1 VSNGLF
7 RKKALEKLSSPEQ
20 LDKLIVITSPK
31 GWLALLA
38 VGLIM
43 TVGLLWG
50 IFGTIYYKTVGW
62 GFLVKSGGIYTVQSP
77 SDGRLRSIDVEPG
90 DLVRSGQVIG
100 RIEQEGLVIQLR
112 NTWDRLMHLQAQ
124 FKMIENLNTEDIKNK
139 MKYLSEE
146 ELNIKK
152 EIRDLKEH
160 ENWLEKMLKRYE
172 ELRREG
178 IMSEVQYHK
187 NKRDLED
194 LRIRITGETNKL
206 KNIRYQKSKEKSIV
220 RKEHLLKE
228 IQIKDEEKKLKQLYK
243 VLIKSSEVVSKH
255 SGRVLERMVKDGE
268 VVYKSNPIISM
279 VEEEGKVLQANL
291 YFDAANGKKIR
302 PGMRA
307 NVTPTVVKSEKF
319 GSIVG
324 IVTEV
329 GKRPSSKKAIMARL
343 QNQSL
348 VEMVTSLG
356 APFMATIKLIP
367 DPETVSGFKW
377 TSSRG
382 PAIAIGSGTACSGS
396 VTTRKEA
403 PINLL
408 LQLSKKYLLGIG
420 ETEGKVEKMIETGGK
435 SESNQK

>member
-1 VSNGLF
+1 MTNGLF

-38 VGLIM
+38 VGLIVI
-43 TVGLLWG
+43 VGLLWG

-62 GFLVKSGGIYTVQSP
+62 GFLVISGGIYTVQAP
-77 SDGRLRSIDVEPG
+77 ADGKLRSINVQSG
-90 DLVRSGQVIG
+90 DLVRSGQVVG
-100 RIEQEGLVIQLR
+100 RIEQEGLEIELR
-112 NTWDRLMHLQAQ
+112 NARDRLMHLQEQ
-124 FKMIENLNTEDIKNK
+124 LKMIDNLDDVDIKNK

-152 EIRDLKEH
+152 EIKDLKKH
-160 ENWLEKMLKRYE
+160 KNWMEEMLKGYE

-178 IMSEVQYHK
+178 IMSEVQYHE
-187 NKRDLED
+187 NKRDLES
-194 LRIRITGETNKL
+194 LMIKIIGQTNRL
-206 KNIRYQKSKEKSIV
+206 QNIRYQRSKEKSIV
-220 RKEHLLKE
+220 RKERLLKE
-228 IQIKDEEKKLKQLYK
+228 IEIREEEKKLKHMYK
-243 VLIKSSEVVSKH
+243 VLIKSSDIVTNH
-255 SGRVLERMVKDGE
+255 SGRVLERMAHIGD
-268 VVYKSNPIISM
+268 VVYKSDPIISM
-279 VEEEGKVLQANL
+279 VEEEGKVLEANV

-307 NVTPTVVKSEKF
+307 NVTPTVVKTEEF

-329 GKRPSSKKAIMARL
+329 AKRPSSKKAIMTKL

-348 VEMVTSLG
+348 VEMVTSKG

-367 DPETVSGFKW
+367 DSKTVSGFKW

-382 PAIAIGSGTACSGS
+382 PAITIKSGTACSGS
-396 VTTRKEA
+396 ITTRQET

-408 LQLSKKYLLGIG
+408 LQLSRKYLLGIG
-420 ETEGKVEKMIETGGK
+420 ETEEKVKKLIETGGK
-435 SESNQK
+435 SQK